1 MKVGPKYKI
10 AKRLGASVFEKTQTQ
25 KFAIAME
32 RKSMIR
38 RSGGRGRGPTE
49 FGKQL
54 LEKQK
59 VRITY
64 GLSEKQFSSYVAAAM
79 KTHATAELTPAD
91 VLHRLLELRLDNV
104 VYRHGLAPTRRAARQ
119 MVSHGHITV
128 DGRKTT
134 IPSRQMHIGD
144 VIGIREGSRSLPL
157 YEGFS
162 EKFAE
167 SPLSGWLTWDAK
179 KMEGGVATMPSA
191 EAASPAGDLV
201 AVLSFYSR

>member
-10 AKRLGASVFEKTQTQ
+10 AKRLGPSVFEKTQTQ
-25 KFAIAME
+25 KFAIAQE
-32 RKSMIR
+32 RTARTRK
-38 RSGGRGRGPTE
+38 RGRGPTE
-49 FGKQL
+49 FGRQL

-64 GLSEKQFSSYVAAAM
+64 GLSEKQFSSYVATAM

-104 VYRHGLAPTRRAARQ
+104 VYRLGLAPTRRAARQ

-134 IPSRQMHIGD
+134 IPSRQVRAGE
-144 VIGIREGSRSLPL
+144 VIGVRDGSKSLPL
-157 YEGFS
+157 YENFGTR
-162 EKFAE
+162 FAE
-167 SPLSGWLTWDAK
+167 MSLPQWLTWDAK
-179 KMEGGVATMPSA
+179 AMKGGVSGMPSA
-191 EAASPAGDLV
+191 ESASPAGDLI